1 MRVGSLWCNLER
13 KKTNLKTKGEPLQI
27 FLRDDTT
34 KTWKK
39 DPITR
44 QKILV
49 KNSIGM
55 MIRWRKRNYENDYPT
70 IKRRISQH
78 WANQSRTLYDL
89 SFFFSLFFVKENDA
103 TKRRNNPWARKNK
116 AGKRRAKRIKMEHS
130 KIWRT
135 RITMEKWE
143 CTNRVIT
150 PHASGNGNMKCKL
163 FERQIRSDYFPW
175 RALTSGL
182 MYIQLYRSRLK
193 STLPYTTQK
202 SLYLPM
208 IPSWPDFFPNRK

>member
-1 MRVGSLWCNLER
+1 MIMIDKKKQKEKKEKKSCAAFQSRFTITGWDESSNRKVNGKDTYPDVTTKTTVGRMRVGSLWCNLER

-89 SFFFSLFFVKENDA
+89 SFFFSLFF
-103 TKRRNNPWARKNK
+103 
-116 AGKRRAKRIKMEHS
+116 
-130 KIWRT
+130 
-135 RITMEKWE
+135 
-143 CTNRVIT
+143 C
-150 PHASGNGNMKCKL
+150 
-163 FERQIRSDYFPW
+163 
-175 RALTSGL
+175 
-182 MYIQLYRSRLK
+182 
-193 STLPYTTQK
+193 
-202 SLYLPM
+202 
-208 IPSWPDFFPNRK
+208 